1 MIQPKSKSVPIA
13 EHLRLANLA
22 PEILPKAIDWI
33 NPRESLAGF
42 EIKTAPPNP
51 LSRIRS
57 ESVPVR
63 ASQQGSPTRSSTM
76 ILPLISDRNPRQTLE
91 ITMKTPAHRL
101 DVKNV
106 AADQVNKAMSTPMI

>member
-33 NPRESLAGF
+33 NPR